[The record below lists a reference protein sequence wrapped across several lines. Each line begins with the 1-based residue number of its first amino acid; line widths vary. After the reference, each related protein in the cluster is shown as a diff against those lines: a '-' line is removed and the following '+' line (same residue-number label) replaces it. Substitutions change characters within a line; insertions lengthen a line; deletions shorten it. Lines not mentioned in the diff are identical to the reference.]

1 MPGHA
6 QWHCAV
12 SCAKMAEPI
21 EMPFGLWTGVGQGS
35 MCYMEVRIGETWRIW
50 FSRPRSAALQKR
62 LNRWQCHLGMDSG
75 GPKELCIRWGSRSP
89 YAKGKFLG
97 AKTWTRVIP
106 RKHVLSGVHTGSTW
120 QIPLN
125 HPCAVA
131 MRLWPLVICVMFIW
145 YVCFMIL
152 FIIWYLIIRCIL
164 LYVVMSAVWH
174 MFTNQRSECHGDESW
189 CENNEHC
196 LWLHAGNDE
205 MFCSYLLSFGS
216 RPSNHYFRSV
226 CWFVC
231 LFVCAVFLT
240 RLWTDFDQTWTY
252 VICLGLV
259 VSPRI

>member
-1 MPGHA
+1 MTLSSPSSIRRTGSRSLVVIIELVA
-6 QWHCAV
+6 YMWILVVAIIFRARCGLLRG
-12 SCAKMAEPI
+12 CGDDCEPCKS
-21 EMPFGLWTGVGQGS
+21 G
-35 MCYMEVRIGETWRIW
+35 
-50 FSRPRSAALQKR
+50 RS
-62 LNRWQCHLGMDSG
+62 WCWSGCDSS

-164 LYVVMSAVWH
+164 LYVVMSAVWR

-216 RPSNHYFRSV
+216 LPSNHYFRSV